1 MAKWIKVETH
11 TPDKG
16 ELRHIARRCQCS
28 RAEAFLAFFRVFV
41 WLDEQ
46 TDDGHVDY
54 FTEADADE
62 IAGLAGF
69 GAALAE
75 VGWVHFGSAG
85 AVVSNWD
92 RHNGQSAKRR
102 CLDAERSRRL
112 RERHAA
118 SVTNVTPDRDQIR
131 EDKRRGDKKNDRS
144 NNSSS

>member
-1 MAKWIKVETH
+1 MAKWIKVESH
-11 TPDKG
+11 TPDKP

-46 TDDGHVDY
+46 TDDGHVEY
-54 FTEADADE
+54 FTEGDADE

-75 VGWVHFGSAG
+75 VRWISFSPGG
-85 AVVSNWD
+85 AVVANWD

-102 CLDAERSRRL
+102 CLDAERSRRV

-118 SVTNVTPDRDQIR
+118 TVTNVTVERD
-131 EDKRRGDKKNDRS
+131 
-144 NNSSS
+144 